1 MRITFFKQ
9 TLGVLVLGTLGLAT
23 SVAQADWDRGHGAY
37 HGPANW
43 GGHYLGQQVNERQAN
58 QMTRIQTGMRQGL
71 LTRTEYHALMHE
83 QERIRDMERHFRA
96 DGYLD
101 RFEFERLQRALDV
114 ASRNIRLENRDR
126 QVQHGRGDYSRYN

>member
-1 MRITFFKQ
+1 MKTTFFKQ
-9 TLGVLVLGTLGLAT
+9 TLGVLALGTLALAT
-23 SVAQADWDRGHGAY
+23 SVAHADWDRGHGER
-37 HGPANW
+37 HGPGNW
-43 GGHYLGQQVNERQAN
+43 DGYYFGQQVNERQAN

-71 LTRTEYHALMHE
+71 LTRAEYHALMHE

-101 RFEFERLQRALDV
+101 RFEFERLQRVLDV

-126 QVQHGRGDYSRYN
+126 QVRHDRGDYGRFN